1 MGNLKEV
8 RSPKGELLY
17 YVEVEENETK
27 KRRSKAKAR
36 SKPKSNSE
44 FPYVDM
50 PPKTVKGKGG
60 KLIYPKWLLM
70 FKEELTQKLGAKA
83 KSGLKRTIE
92 VWLPSLRLGMLR
104 WKKMEMFPR
113 LLKSVLHDYRVDC
126 ELRFKTNPITS
137 LD

>member
-27 KRRSKAKAR
+27 KRRSKAKAKVK

-60 KLIYPKWLLM
+60 KLIYPKWLYDVQRRAYSESRSEG
-70 FKEELTQKLGAKA
+70 KEW
-83 KSGLKRTIE
+83 IE
-92 VWLPSLRLGMLR
+92 ANYRGMVALVEA
-104 WKKMEMFPR
+104 WNAKMEEDGDVSTPP
-113 LLKSVLHDYRVDC
+113 KG
-126 ELRFKTNPITS
+126 
-137 LD
+137 

>member
-17 YVEVEENETK
+17 YVEVEENVTK
-27 KRRSKAKAR
+27 SRRSKAKVTVK

-60 KLIYPKWLLM
+60 KLIYPKWLYDV
-70 FKEELTQKLGAKA
+70 QRRAYSIA
-83 KSGLKRTIE
+83 KSEGK
-92 VWLPSLRLGMLR
+92 VWKEANYIGMVALVEA
-104 WKKMEMFPR
+104 WNAKMAEDGDVSTPP
-113 LLKSVLHDYRVDC
+113 KV
-126 ELRFKTNPITS
+126 
-137 LD
+137 

>member
-60 KLIYPKWLLM
+60 KLIYPKCLYDLQRRAYSEARSEG
-70 FKEELTQKLGAKA
+70 KEW
-83 KSGLKRTIE
+83 IE
-92 VWLPSLRLGMLR
+92 ANYRGMVALVEAWR
-104 WKKMEMFPR
+104 NAKMEEDGDVSTPP
-113 LLKSVLHDYRVDC
+113 KVS
-126 ELRFKTNPITS
+126 TP
-137 LD
+137 

>member
-50 PPKTVKGKGG
+50 PPKDR
-60 KLIYPKWLLM
+60 
-70 FKEELTQKLGAKA
+70 
-83 KSGLKRTIE
+83 KREGRQTY
-92 VWLPSLRLGMLR
+92 LSQMAL
-104 WKKMEMFPR
+104 
-113 LLKSVLHDYRVDC
+113 
-126 ELRFKTNPITS
+126 
-137 LD
+137 

>member
-27 KRRSKAKAR
+27 KRRSKAKAKAR

-60 KLIYPKWLLM
+60 KLIYPKWLYDVQRRAYSEARSEG
-70 FKEELTQKLGAKA
+70 KEW
-83 KSGLKRTIE
+83 IE
-92 VWLPSLRLGMLR
+92 ANYRGMVALVEA
-104 WKKMEMFPR
+104 WNAKMEEDGDVSTPP
-113 LLKSVLHDYRVDC
+113 KVS
-126 ELRFKTNPITS
+126 TP
-137 LD
+137 

>member
-1 MGNLKEV
+1 MGNLKEM

-50 PPKTVKGKGG
+50 PPTTGKGKGG
-60 KLIYPKWLLM
+60 KLIYPKWLYDLQRRAYSEARSEG
-70 FKEELTQKLGAKA
+70 KEW
-83 KSGLKRTIE
+83 IE
-92 VWLPSLRLGMLR
+92 ANYRGMVALVEG
-104 WKKMEMFPR
+104 WNAKMEEDGDVSTPP
-113 LLKSVLHDYRVDC
+113 KVS
-126 ELRFKTNPITS
+126 TP
-137 LD
+137 

>member
-83 KSGLKRTIE
+83 KSGLKRTI
-92 VWLPSLRLGMLR
+92 
-104 WKKMEMFPR
+104 
-113 LLKSVLHDYRVDC
+113 
-126 ELRFKTNPITS
+126 
-137 LD
+137 

>member
-60 KLIYPKWLLM
+60 KLIYPKWLYDVQRRAYSEARSAGIPSTNTGLTSVTS
-70 FKEELTQKLGAKA
+70 FKWPGP
-83 KSGLKRTIE
+83 SGY
-92 VWLPSLRLGMLR
+92 G
-104 WKKMEMFPR
+104 
-113 LLKSVLHDYRVDC
+113 LL
-126 ELRFKTNPITS
+126 
-137 LD
+137 

>member
-27 KRRSKAKAR
+27 KRRSKAKAKAR

-50 PPKTVKGKGG
+50 LPKTVKGKGG
-60 KLIYPKWLLM
+60 KLIYPKWLYDVQRRAYSEARSEG
-70 FKEELTQKLGAKA
+70 KEW
-83 KSGLKRTIE
+83 IE
-92 VWLPSLRLGMLR
+92 ANYMRYGC
-104 WKKMEMFPR
+104 PR
-113 LLKSVLHDYRVDC
+113 
-126 ELRFKTNPITS
+126 
-137 LD
+137 

>member
-60 KLIYPKWLLM
+60 KLIYPKWLYDVQRRAYSEARSEG
-70 FKEELTQKLGAKA
+70 KEWIEANYRGMVA
-83 KSGLKRTIE
+83 SLK
-92 VWLPSLRLGMLR
+92 LGMLR

-126 ELRFKTNPITS
+126 ELRFKTNPIIP
-137 LD
+137 